1 LSPNNLL
8 KISKKQLT
16 LLLLFFVALTILS
29 YYHRHATGDDA
40 WFAEQSY
47 WLEKEGVIRSELFRG
62 LLGWDKQLLVSHK
75 LFLVVGAGLIH
86 LFGYELPVLQF
97 VSMIFFIL
105 LIAEIIYYVSREE
118 RAFNSWYMPALLI
131 LIFSNRILIKMSFEN
146 RPEIMLAAL
155 GFGSFLFISKNK
167 NGVFRSAA
175 AGILAGLAFLSH
187 LNGVI
192 YLAAGAGLLLYLKEY
207 KNAFAFVMAGG
218 LVSLIYFIDIM
229 LAENGLAIWQYQFL
243 NDPAVQR
250 AFGIGSKLLVML
262 TYPVMFFHSPEQIAL
277 SLLLVFLIWHQRD
290 FLKTIPVPLRVYS
303 VLLAIAFWLVTKKNA
318 GLYLTLFLPFMLVL
332 CYELYKIRPF
342 SSWLLKMVLAIY
354 FVIGIYGSIQIIH
367 KNLTI
372 EYLPVSYSRLR
383 QQIPD
388 QKSGFVPL
396 TFFFNEIERYPH
408 LMAHENFK
416 IQSIMAKSK
425 MSAANMAS
433 WANKNGAGFIL
444 MDYKYRPES
453 FYPKAGTRK
462 LPFYKLT
469 FFDGRFAIYQRL
481 QLIKKRL

>member
-1 LSPNNLL
+1 
-8 KISKKQLT
+8 
-16 LLLLFFVALTILS
+16 
-29 YYHRHATGDDA
+29 
-40 WFAEQSY
+40 
-47 WLEKEGVIRSELFRG
+47 
-62 LLGWDKQLLVSHK
+62 
-75 LFLVVGAGLIH
+75 
-86 LFGYELPVLQF
+86 
-97 VSMIFFIL
+97 
-105 LIAEIIYYVSREE
+105 
-118 RAFNSWYMPALLI
+118 LI
-131 LIFSNRILIKMSFEN
+131 LVFSNRILIKMSFEN

-167 NGVFRSAA
+167 NDVPGSAA

-192 YLAAGAGLLLYLKEY
+192 YLAAGAGTLLYLKQY
-207 KNAFAFVMAGG
+207 KNAFLYILVGG
-218 LVSLIYFIDIM
+218 LVSLTYFADVM

-277 SLLLVFLIWHQRD
+277 SLLLVFLIWHQRKS
-290 FLKTIPVPLRVYS
+290 LKQLPVPLRVYT
-303 VLLAIAFWLVTKKNA
+303 VMLMLAFWLVTKKNA

-332 CYELYKIRPF
+332 SYELYKIRPF
-342 SSWLLKMVLAIY
+342 SSRLLKTVLAIY
-354 FVIGIYGSIQIIH
+354 FVIGIYGTFQIIY

-396 TFFFNEIERYPH
+396 TFFFNEIERYPR

-444 MDYKYRPES
+444 MDYKYRPEA

-469 FFDGRFAIYQRL
+469 FFDGRFAVYQRL
-481 QLIKKRL
+481 RLTKKQLLR